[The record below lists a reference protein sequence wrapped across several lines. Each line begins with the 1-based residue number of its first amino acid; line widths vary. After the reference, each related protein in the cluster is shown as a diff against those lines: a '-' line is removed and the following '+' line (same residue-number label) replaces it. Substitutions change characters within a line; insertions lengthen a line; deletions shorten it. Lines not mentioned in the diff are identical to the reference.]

1 MLPSF
6 FASKGRLLKHHFAGA
21 MCGDGKK
28 TDNEQ
33 NPTVVGILQSN
44 NETHSF
50 SVFKKDS
57 HFICF
62 RGFFQYIKKKLFKK
76 MLNKLRN

>member
-6 FASKGRLLKHHFAGA
+6 FASKHSLLKHHFAGG
-21 MCGDGKK
+21 MGGDEKK
-28 TDNEQ
+28 TDYEQ
-33 NPTVVGILQSN
+33 NPTVVGISQSN

-57 HFICF
+57 HFIWF
-62 RGFFQYIKKKLFKK
+62 GVFFQYMKKSFKK
-76 MLNKLRN
+76 S